1 MKWTDF
7 KWILKE
13 WLSRFLNPFT
23 TISKNLYKLFQ
34 KQKTKNKNLKPVW
47 WAKPTGSRIWHFA
60 QLQRNTSEWHRGSQ
74 IKRLLLYTFTDKP
87 PIHIIRFLLDLK
99 ITALFELWP
108 QAAHCTAGRVAKT
121 TCARGVWRAG
131 GRGTYCRDAPLYS
144 MELGEEAERNCTRA
158 RKNNSQL

>member
-13 WLSRFLNPFT
+13 WLSRFLDPFT

-34 KQKTKNKNLKPVW
+34 KKNQKTQNLKPVW
-47 WAKPTGSRIWHFA
+47 RAKPTGSRIWHFA

-99 ITALFELWP
+99 ITALLSCGLRQRTAL
-108 QAAHCTAGRVAKT
+108 QARWQRQLALGE
-121 TCARGVWRAG
+121 GWRAG
-131 GRGTYCRDAPLYS
+131 GRGTYCWDVPLYY
-144 MELGEEAERNCTRA
+144 MELGEEVERNCTWV